1 MNDMADQA
9 RMRRAVR
16 GSAVALGMIAIV
28 GLLLL
33 WWQAKLETTSPVID
47 RAPQGPQETRAEAV
61 AAPELIFTDVTRAAN
76 IDFTHNN
83 GAYGERLLPETMG
96 GGVAFLDFDNDG
108 DQDLLFINSSPWP
121 WRKADAKSTSK
132 LYRNRGDGTFD
143 DVSMAVG
150 MDLNLYGMGV
160 AVGDYD
166 GDGYVDVFVTAVGSN
181 RLMRNVNGEKFVD
194 VTAATG
200 VGGDDAAW
208 SSSATFFDFDRDG
221 DLDLFVANYVTWSP
235 EIDRTVNY
243 QLSGIGPA
251 YGPPT
256 DYAGTYSYLYRNE
269 LSANVERFEDV
280 STGTGIEV
288 ANAVTGLP
296 MGKALAVQAVDVT
309 GDGWLDLI
317 VANDTVRNFLFINQR
332 DGHFLESGI
341 QAGLAFDSA
350 GRATGAM
357 GIDVAH
363 FGNDERLAVL
373 IGNFANEMS
382 SFYVTS
388 DDRGVFS
395 DDAMIVGIGPAS
407 RRVLTFGLVFFDAD
421 LDGRLDVAAANGHV
435 EPHINKVQSSQRA
448 TQPLQLFWNCGND
461 CQREYRLIETP
472 IGRPLVGRGLAYAD
486 IDADGDLDL
495 VVTAAAGSPQL
506 LRNDQKLGNLW
517 LRLRLIEPGLN
528 HNALGATVTVK
539 GAGVEQQQW
548 VRPARSYLSQVELP
562 LTFGLGKAT
571 SAETVI
577 VEWPDGQ
584 LESWSN
590 LEANRMHLLQRGKG
604 KLQ

>member
-1 MNDMADQA
+1 VNDMADQA

-16 GSAVALGMIAIV
+16 GSAVALGVIAIV
-28 GLLLL
+28 GLMLL
-33 WWQAKLETTSPVID
+33 WWQTTPETTSPVID
-47 RAPQGPQETRAEAV
+47 RAPQDPQETRAEAV

-121 WRKADAKSTSK
+121 WREADAKSTSK

-200 VGGDDAAW
+200 VGGDDTAW

-448 TQPLQLFWNCGND
+448 AQPLQLFWNCGND
-461 CQREYRLIETP
+461 CQREYRLIEAP

-506 LRNDQKLGNLW
+506 LRNDQKLGNRW

-528 HNALGATVTVK
+528 HDALGATVTVK

-584 LESWSN
+584 LESWSD

-604 KLQ
+604 NPQ

>member
-16 GSAVALGMIAIV
+16 GSAVALGVIAIV
-28 GLLLL
+28 GLMLL
-33 WWQAKLETTSPVID
+33 WWQTTPETTSPVID
-47 RAPQGPQETRAEAV
+47 RAPQDPQETRAEAV

-121 WRKADAKSTSK
+121 WREADAKSTAK

-200 VGGDDAAW
+200 VGGDDTAW

-448 TQPLQLFWNCGND
+448 AQPLQLFWNCGND
-461 CQREYRLIETP
+461 CQREYRLIEAP

-506 LRNDQKLGNLW
+506 LRNDQKLGNRW

-528 HNALGATVTVK
+528 HDALGATVTVK

-584 LESWSN
+584 LESWSD

-604 KLQ
+604 NPQ

>member
-1 MNDMADQA
+1 MADQA

-16 GSAVALGMIAIV
+16 GSAVALGVIAIV
-28 GLLLL
+28 GLMLL
-33 WWQAKLETTSPVID
+33 WWQTTPETTSPVID
-47 RAPQGPQETRAEAV
+47 RAPQDPQETRAEAV

-121 WRKADAKSTSK
+121 WREADAKSTAK

-200 VGGDDAAW
+200 VGGDDTAW

-448 TQPLQLFWNCGND
+448 AQPLQLFWNCGND
-461 CQREYRLIETP
+461 CQREYRLIEAP

-506 LRNDQKLGNLW
+506 LRNDQKLGNRW

-528 HNALGATVTVK
+528 HDALGATVTVK

-584 LESWSN
+584 LESWSD

-604 KLQ
+604 NPQ

>member
-1 MNDMADQA
+1 MADQA

>member
-1 MNDMADQA
+1 VNDMADQA

>member
-1 MNDMADQA
+1 VNDMADQA

-16 GSAVALGMIAIV
+16 GSAVALGVIAIV
-28 GLLLL
+28 GLMLL
-33 WWQAKLETTSPVID
+33 WWQTTPETTSPVID
-47 RAPQGPQETRAEAV
+47 RAPQDPQETRAEAV

-121 WRKADAKSTSK
+121 WREADAKSTAK

-200 VGGDDAAW
+200 VGGDDTAW

-448 TQPLQLFWNCGND
+448 AQPLQLFWNCGND
-461 CQREYRLIETP
+461 CQREYRLIEAP

-506 LRNDQKLGNLW
+506 LRNDQKLGNRW

-528 HNALGATVTVK
+528 HDALGATVTVK

-584 LESWSN
+584 LESWSD

-604 KLQ
+604 NPQ